1 MFVILIG
8 LHLHFSTNKESADR
22 KRVREPLG
30 SETKV
35 LLVKVLFLI
44 EMTED
49 TARLKSIVKNR
60 FFKKKSAN
68 DRFLSSRN
76 LYIVIA
82 VPKLKIPRYGFFNAG
97 LYIT

>member
-8 LHLHFSTNKESADR
+8 LHLHFSTNKESADQ

-35 LLVKVLFLI
+35 LLAKVLFLI

-49 TARLKSIVKNR
+49 TARLKKFKIPI
-60 FFKKKSAN
+60 FKK
-68 DRFLSSRN
+68 
-76 LYIVIA
+76 
-82 VPKLKIPRYGFFNAG
+82 
-97 LYIT
+97 